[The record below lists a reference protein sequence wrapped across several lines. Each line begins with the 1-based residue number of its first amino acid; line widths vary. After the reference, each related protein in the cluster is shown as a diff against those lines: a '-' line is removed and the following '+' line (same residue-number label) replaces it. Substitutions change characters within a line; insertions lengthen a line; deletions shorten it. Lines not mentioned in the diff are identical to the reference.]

1 MPGDKREARLPA
13 RCPGHPR
20 PWLCHCKRRTWMAG
34 TKPGHDEEEAERGWP
49 GHLAL
54 RGAKASARAA
64 EFVEMIQSDLPC
76 PVSFAKIFLSP
87 SHPNQ
92 NYNRAVPSHRGAARD
107 RHERGTGC
115 GGR

>member
-1 MPGDKREARLPA
+1 
-13 RCPGHPR
+13 
-20 PWLCHCKRRTWMAG
+20 MAG